1 MHFLQNFKYNE
12 IVRGRLNKGNFRLK
26 AMHQNASLERVQD
39 VCDPMKIIDLVK
51 GDLNAIL
58 SEKESKAKLHEYL
71 LALLNVNMTLKLS
84 MMNILIIR
92 NHWV

>member
-1 MHFLQNFKYNE
+1 
-12 IVRGRLNKGNFRLK
+12 
-26 AMHQNASLERVQD
+26 MHQNASLEILQD

-58 SEKESKAKLHEYL
+58 SEKESKAKLQEYL
-71 LALLNVNMTLKLS
+71 VTLLNVNMTLKLS

-92 NHWV
+92 NRWV